1 MSGIILRTLFEPI
14 QVFLSYK
21 AGTAFRRSKKKKK
34 MRPREAKLSMVL
46 ITSKFWSHIYI
57 HNVVPGSELLSII
70 LDCVSFQ

>member
-1 MSGIILRTLFEPI
+1 MSDIILRTLFEPI

-21 AGTAFRRSKKKKK
+21 AGTAFRRKKK

-57 HNVVPGSELLSII
+57 HNVVPGSEILSII
-70 LDCVSFQ
+70 LDCDSFQ

>member
-1 MSGIILRTLFEPI
+1 MSDIILRTLFEPI

-21 AGTAFRRSKKKKK
+21 AGTAFRRKKKK

-57 HNVVPGSELLSII
+57 HNVVPGSEILSII
-70 LDCVSFQ
+70 LDCDSFQ